1 MVGTLAVL
9 VPRRVLAALAVLA
22 AAPALAGCT
31 TTGSGNDSS
40 GDFKGEA
47 RLVANVVEDLQSAG
61 SKGREGDICTNLLA
75 RSLAV
80 RIGARANSC
89 AKAVNAALEDTDV
102 FDLKVESV
110 QLRGTRATA
119 RVKADRGDSDEF
131 VTVGLVKMGPPT
143 QGWRIS
149 DLG

>member
-9 VPRRVLAALAVLA
+9 VPRPVLAAVAVLA
-22 AAPALAGCT
+22 AALALAGCT
-31 TTGSGNDSS
+31 TAGAGNDSS

-75 RSLAV
+75 RPLAV

-89 AKAVNAALEDTDV
+89 AKAVDAALKDTDA

-110 QLRGTRATA
+110 RVQGNRATA
-119 RVKADRGDSDEF
+119 RVRADRGDRDE
-131 VTVGLVKMGPPT
+131 VVKLGLVKQGP
-143 QGWRIS
+143 GWRIS

>member
-9 VPRRVLAALAVLA
+9 MPRRVLAAVAVLA

-31 TTGSGNDSS
+31 TAGSGNDSS

-110 QLRGTRATA
+110 RVQGTRATA
-119 RVKADRGDSDEF
+119 RVKADRGDRDEF
-131 VTVGLVKMGPPT
+131 VTLGLVKSGP
-143 QGWRIS
+143 GWRIS